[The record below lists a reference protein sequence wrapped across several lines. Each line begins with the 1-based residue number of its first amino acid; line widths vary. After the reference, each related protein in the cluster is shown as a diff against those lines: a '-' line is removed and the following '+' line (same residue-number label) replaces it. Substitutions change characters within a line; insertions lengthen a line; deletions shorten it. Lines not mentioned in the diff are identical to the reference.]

1 MQLQTTA
8 GHPTFQFGEIF
19 GDYFVGTAWSSVTSP
34 AQCAVCGHQLGFLL
48 LQVASNKYTIVLAVA
63 LRGDHR
69 DQGRAGDCR
78 EGGSRHQ
85 YQVNHVQVMTQFT
98 ILDQVGGFRSQCHGC
113 MTFTKPIQL
122 FKSEIDSAFYVS
134 TLSTNEKS

>member
-48 LQVASNKYTIVLAVA
+48 LQVTSTIVLAVA

-69 DQGRAGDCR
+69 VRGEQETAEWEEVD
-78 EGGSRHQ
+78 S
-85 YQVNHVQVMTQFT
+85 
-98 ILDQVGGFRSQCHGC
+98 S
-113 MTFTKPIQL
+113 TK
-122 FKSEIDSAFYVS
+122 
-134 TLSTNEKS
+134 

>member
-69 DQGRAGDCR
+69 VRGEQETAEWEEVD
-78 EGGSRHQ
+78 S
-85 YQVNHVQVMTQFT
+85 
-98 ILDQVGGFRSQCHGC
+98 S
-113 MTFTKPIQL
+113 TK
-122 FKSEIDSAFYVS
+122 
-134 TLSTNEKS
+134 